1 MTSERASLEVVRDD
15 GVAEVVLRGPGKGN
29 ALGPDFWSE
38 MPEVADELDRDPA
51 VRVVLVRG
59 SGAHF
64 TYGLDLPAMGGL
76 FAPLFNAAVSAP
88 ERLQL
93 FEEVG
98 RLQRAFDRL
107 AYGRKPV
114 VAAASGWCVGGGVHL
129 LAACDTRLA
138 SAEARFSLREV
149 RLAITPD
156 LGALQRLPRLVGE
169 GWARRLAFTGE
180 NIDAA
185 TALRIGLVDELYD
198 DPAALLTGARALARS
213 IAENPPLV
221 VQGIKRVM
229 NRGEPPAVAQG
240 LDYVAL
246 WNAAFLPS
254 NDLSEGVAAAME
266 RRPPKFSG
274 R

>member
-1 MTSERASLEVVRDD
+1 MTNERASLEVHASD

-29 ALGPDFWSE
+29 ALGPDFWAE
-38 MPEVADELDRDPA
+38 MPAVADELDRDPA
-51 VRVVLVRG
+51 VRAILVRG
-59 SGAHF
+59 AGEHF
-64 TYGLDLPAMGGL
+64 TYGLDLPAMAGL
-76 FAPLFNAAVSAP
+76 FAPLFGDDVPAA
-88 ERLQL
+88 ERLRL

-107 AYGRKPV
+107 AYNRKPV
-114 VAAASGWCVGGGVHL
+114 IAAAAGWCVGGGVHL
-129 LAACDTRLA
+129 LAACDVRLA
-138 SAEARFSLREV
+138 SADARFSLREV
-149 RLAITPD
+149 KLAITPD

-180 NIDAA
+180 NVDAA
-185 TALRIGLVDELYD
+185 TALRIGLVDELFD
-198 DPAALLTGARALARS
+198 GPAALLDGARALARA

-254 NDLSEGVAAAME
+254 HDLAEGVAAAVA

>member
-1 MTSERASLEVVRDD
+1 MASERAALEVTVSE

-29 ALGPDFWSE
+29 ALGPDFWAE
-38 MPEVADELDRDPA
+38 MPVVADELDRDSA
-51 VRVVLVRG
+51 VRVVVVRG

-76 FAPLFNAAVSAP
+76 FAPLFNEGVPAA

-93 FEEVG
+93 YEEIG

-114 VAAASGWCVGGGVHL
+114 IGAASGWCVGGGVHL
-129 LAACDTRLA
+129 LAACDMRLA
-138 SAEARFSLREV
+138 SADARFSLREV

-180 NIDAA
+180 NVDAA
-185 TALRIGLVDELYD
+185 TALRIGLVDELYES
-198 DPAALLTGARALARS
+198 PEALLAGARAIARS
-213 IAENPPLV
+213 IADNPPLV

-229 NRGEPPAVAQG
+229 NRAEPPALAQG

-254 NDLSEGVAAAME
+254 HDLAEGVAAAVE